1 MRAFCLGV
9 STCLDTTRQENT
21 CQKVARKPY
30 KTIDTSSVQ
39 VREGWCG
46 RSVWASAPVW
56 IQPGT
61 RPKRDRSAEGWGHP
75 WCVHQQ
81 RADRCWFY
89 NPGRLDVLRLLVH
102 LDFLLANLS
111 SKDFAFSM

>member
-1 MRAFCLGV
+1 M
-9 STCLDTTRQENT
+9 
-21 CQKVARKPY
+21 P
-30 KTIDTSSVQ
+30 
-39 VREGWCG
+39 
-46 RSVWASAPVW
+46 
-56 IQPGT
+56 PGT
-61 RPKRDRSAEGWGHP
+61 LPKRDRSAEGWGHP

-111 SKDFAFSM
+111 SKDFKFKRRSYLRDSWPRCGRYVAVVGYSNQT